1 MPVDQTPKTAEP
13 SSYTAR
19 DIQVLEGAEAVR
31 RRPGMYIGSTDE
43 RGLHHLV
50 YEIVDNAVDEAM
62 AGHCDHINVTIHRDL
77 SVTVEDNGRGVPIDI
92 HPTTGLTGLEV
103 AMTILHAGGKF
114 GGGGYKV
121 TGGLHGVGAH
131 VVNALST
138 KMRVEVQRDGRRAY
152 QEYSKGKPTSKL
164 TDIDVPAEGHRG
176 TTVTFRYDNV
186 IFPEAQFDFN
196 TLSQRFREM
205 AFLNRGLEIHLQDER
220 DGREVSYF
228 FDGGIASFVQHLN
241 SGRQTVHEKP
251 FYVNRVVD
259 GNTVEVAL
267 QYNDSFSETLLCFA
281 NCINT
286 RDGGSHVT
294 GFRSALT
301 RVINDYGKKSKMLKD
316 DMGSLQGEDVRE
328 GLAAVISVRVQE
340 PQFEGQTKGKLGNPE
355 VKGQVETVVG
365 ESLSAWLEEN
375 PAYAR
380 RVMEKCMTA
389 ARAREAA
396 RKARDLVQR
405 KSALEAG
412 TLPGKLADCSE
423 RDPSQCE
430 IYIVEGE
437 SAGGSAKMGRDR
449 KFQAILPLKGK
460 ILNVEKARLDRMLGH
475 EEIRCLITAL
485 GTSIGETFDL
495 AKLRYHRVIIM
506 TDADVDGA
514 HIRTLL
520 LTFFFRHMR
529 PLIEANNLYI
539 AQPPLYRVA
548 AGRDARWVYSDRER
562 DAVLMELTF
571 KDMVAQPARAGA
583 GEKGVKLS
591 GRIKD
596 FLALRTLVHDVE
608 SRGFSRDLLFALLK
622 EIEFSM
628 LEGTDFSSQ
637 EQVEKLAATLRKL
650 SMVHEATI
658 SSDEAAAFRVTMR
671 NGDARHTAVLD
682 PDFVHGGL
690 RRLYDVYGALRE
702 FASTPQVVLRRDKEM
717 GSFDSVP
724 SLLTFVDMVV
734 ESGGRGL
741 SLQRYKGLGEMN
753 PEQLWEST
761 MNPVSRT
768 LLLVGINELA
778 AADKDFQMLMGE
790 EVAPRKEFIQ
800 AYAKHVKNLDV

>member
-1 MPVDQTPKTAEP
+1 MPVDQTAKNVQP

-62 AGHCDHINVTIHRDL
+62 AGHCDHISVTIRRDL
-77 SVTVEDNGRGVPIDI
+77 SVTVEDNGRGIPIDI
-92 HPTTGLTGLEV
+92 HPSTGLTGLEV

-138 KMRVEVQRDGRRAY
+138 KMVVEVQRDGRRAF
-152 QEYSKGKPTSKL
+152 QEYSKGKPTSKV
-164 TDIDVPAEGHRG
+164 TDIPVRTDGHRG
-176 TTVTFRYDNV
+176 TTVTFRYDAT
-186 IFPEAQFDFN
+186 IFPDATYDFP

-220 DGREVSYF
+220 DGHEVSYF

-241 SGRQTVHEKP
+241 SGRQVVHEKP

-259 GNTVEVAL
+259 STTVEVAI
-267 QYNDSFSETLLCFA
+267 QYNDSFSETVLCFA

-301 RVINDYGKKSKMLKD
+301 RVINDYAKKQKLLKD
-316 DMGSLQGEDVRE
+316 DTGSLQGEDVRE
-328 GLAAVISVRVQE
+328 GLAAVISVRLTD

-355 VKGQVETVVG
+355 VKGQVETAVG
-365 ESLSAWLEEN
+365 EALSAWLDEN
-375 PAYAR
+375 PANAR
-380 RVMEKCMTA
+380 RVVEKCLTA
-389 ARAREAA
+389 SRAREAA

-423 RDPSQCE
+423 RDPSKCE
-430 IYIVEGE
+430 MYLVEGE

-449 KFQAILPLKGK
+449 RFQAILPLKGK

-495 AKLRYHRVIIM
+495 SKLRYHRVIIM

-529 PLIEANNLYI
+529 SLIENNYLYI

-548 AGRDARWVYSDRER
+548 AGRDSRWVYSDRER
-562 DAVLMELTF
+562 DAVLMEMTF
-571 KDMVAQPARAGA
+571 KDMVAQPAQAGA
-583 GEKGVKLS
+583 GDKTFKLS
-591 GRIKD
+591 SKIKD

-622 EIEFSM
+622 EIEFSF
-628 LEGTDFSSQ
+628 LEGIDFSSHD
-637 EQVEKLAATLRKL
+637 QVETLAAKLREL
-650 SMVHEATI
+650 STVHEATI
-658 SSDEAAAFRVTMR
+658 STNEAAAFRVTMR
-671 NGDARHTAVLD
+671 NGDARHAAILD

-690 RRLYDVYGALRE
+690 RRLYDAYEALRE
-702 FASTPQVVLRRDKEM
+702 AASTRQVVMRRDREL
-717 GSFDSVP
+717 GSFDSVAT
-724 SLLTFVDMVV
+724 LLAFVDTVL
-734 ESGGRGL
+734 EGGTRGL

-753 PEQLWEST
+753 PEQLWDST
-761 MNPVSRT
+761 MNPASRT
-768 LLLVGINELA
+768 LLLVGINDLVSAEH
-778 AADKDFQMLMGE
+778 DFQTLMGE
-790 EVAPRKEFIQ
+790 EVPPRREFIQ
-800 AYAKHVKNLDV
+800 ANAKYVKNLDV